1 MSGQGVAQ
9 PCAGWFGKI
18 PALGDF
24 ITRGLPASFVTSW
37 DAWLSGE
44 LAQARQ
50 VLGEGWDEAYA
61 GAPTLCF
68 SLTPGA
74 LEQAAWHGILAP
86 SFDRVGRQFPLT
98 LALSGPP
105 ELAAGFGRRGWA
117 QLCALGRQAR
127 ESESSAEE
135 LDEALGHF
143 IGQHFHSPAPQDREP
158 WRVGSALA
166 TLPEGL
172 SLWWSQ
178 PALEGREAVPILFY
192 GLPRGEWFRELLSF
206 P

>member
-1 MSGQGVAQ
+1 MNAEGGAQ
-9 PCAGWFGKI
+9 ACAGWFGKI

-24 ITRGLPASFVTSW
+24 VTRGLPGSFVTPW

-50 VLGEGWDEAYA
+50 GLGEGWDETYA
-61 GAPTLCF
+61 SAPTLCF

-74 LEQAAWHGILAP
+74 LDEKAWHGILVP

-98 LALSGPP
+98 LALSGPR
-105 ELAAGFGRRGWA
+105 ELAAGFGRAGWA
-117 QLCALGRQAR
+117 QLCTLARQAR
-127 ESESSAEE
+127 ESEDSADD
-135 LDEALGHF
+135 LDEALRLF
-143 IGQHFHSPAPQDREP
+143 IGQHFNFPASQDREP

-166 TLPEGL
+166 TVPEGL

-178 PALEGREAVPILFY
+178 PAVEDREAVPILFY
-192 GLPRGEWFRELLSF
+192 GLPRGEWLRELLSLR
-206 P
+206 

>member
-1 MSGQGVAQ
+1 MNGDAGAQ
-9 PCAGWFGKI
+9 ACAGWFGKI

-24 ITRGLPASFVTSW
+24 VTRRLPASFVTPW

-50 VLGEGWDEAYA
+50 AWGEGWDESYA
-61 GAPTLCF
+61 SAPTVCF
-68 SLTPGA
+68 SLTAGA
-74 LEQAAWHGILAP
+74 LDEQAWHGTFAP

-98 LALSGPP
+98 LALSGPR
-105 ELAAGFGRRGWA
+105 ELAAGFGRGGWA

-127 ESESSAEE
+127 DSECSADDM
-135 LDEALGHF
+135 DEALALF
-143 IGQHFHSPAPQDREP
+143 IGQHFNSPPPQEQQP
-158 WRVGSALA
+158 WRIASALT

-178 PALEGREAVPILFY
+178 PAVPDREAVPILFY
-192 GLPRGEWFRELLSF
+192 GLPRGEWFRELLSLR
-206 P
+206 